1 MTPSHPQAQGSEQLL
16 SPPIA
21 DNMPQPVYRAFTAFS
36 GQTQTETAQFDSL
49 KEGNLT
55 KNWYVF
61 CSK

>member
-21 DNMPQPVYRAFTAFS
+21 DIMPQPVYRAFTAFS

-49 KEGNLT
+49 KAGNLT
-55 KNWYVF
+55 
-61 CSK
+61 